1 MVNAFS
7 YGVPPHG
14 GIAPGIDR
22 IVMLLAGVKN
32 IREVILFPMNQ
43 QAQDLMMSAPA
54 YISDSSL
61 DELSLI
67 KKLKED

>member
-1 MVNAFS
+1 
-7 YGVPPHG
+7 
-14 GIAPGIDR
+14 
-22 IVMLLAGVKN
+22 MLLAGVKN